1 MLRVEASGNWT
12 IAHLGEADGA
22 LRTLVAGA
30 IEAEHA
36 NIDLSG
42 ITGFDTSSAAVFDRT
57 ARALEEKGLRV
68 EFEGV
73 SEAQRRLLDKV
84 DTYGKQEPA
93 KSASL
98 LLHIEID

>member
-42 ITGFDTSSAAVFDRT
+42 ITGFDTSSAIGIHLVEQPALSLADTFEFD
-57 ARALEEKGLRV
+57 
-68 EFEGV
+68 
-73 SEAQRRLLDKV
+73 
-84 DTYGKQEPA
+84 A
-93 KSASL
+93 KPL
-98 LLHIEID
+98 LLERPRGPVENRSR